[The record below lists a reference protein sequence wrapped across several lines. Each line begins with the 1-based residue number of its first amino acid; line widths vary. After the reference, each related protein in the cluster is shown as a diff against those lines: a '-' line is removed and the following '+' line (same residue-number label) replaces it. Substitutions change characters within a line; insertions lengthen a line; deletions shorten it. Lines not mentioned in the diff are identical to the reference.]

1 MASPA
6 VRTAPTVDG
15 SPNQVTIGLSV
26 VDASGD
32 TYSDS
37 IVLSSAPADADIEA
51 YVAAYQA
58 VTQASVFE
66 VRVESAYTG
75 DADPD
80 NADTLQRNSVKDGI
94 NLSWK
99 DFTALK
105 TQATRV
111 VAPVPAVMQGNQD
124 IPLLSFADMITYIAE
139 TGDILTAYALQ
150 TAQFTERRERSNNQK
165 IKA

>member
-1 MASPA
+1 MAT
-6 VRTAPTVDG
+6 RTAPTVDG
-15 SPNQVTIGLSV
+15 TPNQVNIGLSV

-37 IVLSSAPADADIEA
+37 IVLTAAPLDVDIEA
-51 YVAAYQA
+51 YVAAYQL

-66 VRVESAYTG
+66 VRVEAIYTG

-80 NADTLQRNSVKDGI
+80 NADTNQRNSVKDGI
-94 NLSWK
+94 NFSWK

-105 TQATRV
+105 TQSTRV
-111 VAPVPAVMQGNQD
+111 VAPVPDVMQGNQD
-124 IPLLSFADMITYIAE
+124 IPLLTFVDMLTYIAE

-150 TAQFTERRERSNNQK
+150 TAQYTERRERSNNPK